1 MWRATSPGACNYWNS
16 AHRMNPSAKI
26 LAFPAPARPAAWLS
40 PREAEAE
47 GRAFL
52 AIPRSQRSDD
62 DRERYLSSAD
72 VLLSITATLRAT
84 RDLSPATVL
93 HDSNE
98 IYQWISRPGCEF
110 GLFDERDYF
119 LGEMALIAGGSCRQ
133 LGKRDEAFLWLDRAE
148 AGFRHTMNPAPG
160 LANVAYARVA
170 TRFEMGRYQ
179 DVLELTP
186 SLEAS
191 FAKLKMDVEAAKC
204 RLLLGMTLKQT
215 GENARALDLLAGL
228 HEKPFLAGDHF
239 LRARIL
245 SEIGDLHQFEGRLD
259 LAMRAFE
266 EAVSLLDSETASPVR
281 ADLQLFVGGLLQAQG
296 RLKEA
301 CDAFRASQRTYLE
314 LEMRGQV
321 TYLHLV
327 IAETLISLGRD
338 REAEWEILTALP
350 AIDEMK
356 MAPEGLAAV
365 ALLRDSV
372 RRRKTDP
379 TALGDLRSH
388 LHSDK

>member
-1 MWRATSPGACNYWNS
+1 
-16 AHRMNPSAKI
+16 MNPSAKI
-26 LAFPAPARPAAWLS
+26 LAFPSPAAPAWLS
-40 PREAEAE
+40 PREAEVA

-52 AIPRSQRSDD
+52 AIPRSQRSDA
-62 DRERYLSSAD
+62 DREHFLSSPD
-72 VLLSITATLRAT
+72 VLLSVTATLRVT

-93 HDSNE
+93 QDSNE
-98 IYQWISRPGCEF
+98 IYQWISRPSCEL

-119 LGEMALIAGGSCRQ
+119 LGEMALIAGVSCRQ
-133 LGKRDEAFLWLDRAE
+133 LGRREEAFLWLDRAE

-160 LANVAYARVA
+160 LANVAYARIA
-170 TRFEMGRYQ
+170 IRFEMGRYQ

-186 SLEAS
+186 ALEAS
-191 FAKLKMDVEAAKC
+191 FTKLKMDVEAVKC

-215 GENARALDLLAGL
+215 GENAKALDLLAGL
-228 HEKPFLAGDHF
+228 HEKPFLAGDLF

-245 SEIGDLHQFEGRLD
+245 SEVGDLHQFEGRLD
-259 LAMRAFE
+259 LAMKAFD
-266 EAVSLLDSETASPVR
+266 EAVSLLDHETPSPVR
-281 ADLQLFVGGLLQAQG
+281 ADLQLFVGGVLQAQG
-296 RLKEA
+296 RFGDA
-301 CDAFRASQRTYLE
+301 CDAFRASQRTYLA
-314 LEMRGQV
+314 LEMRSQV

-338 REAEWEILTALP
+338 REAEWEVLTALP

-379 TALGDLRSH
+379 TALGELRSQ
-388 LHSDK
+388 LQAD